1 MVASDPVN
9 NYTRAAGCVTIALL
23 TIYIA
28 VAEEVQRIRWS
39 PLLHKQAALRTKTT
53 IPKIEGEDDE
63 YLIPKPCGL
72 WKNYNFE
79 KIV

>member
-39 PLLHKQAALRTKTT
+39 PPPLLHKQAALRTKSS
-53 IPKIEGEDDE
+53 IPKMEDEDDE
-63 YLIPKPCGL
+63 YLIPQPCGL
-72 WKNYNFE
+72 LIISRNS
-79 KIV
+79 